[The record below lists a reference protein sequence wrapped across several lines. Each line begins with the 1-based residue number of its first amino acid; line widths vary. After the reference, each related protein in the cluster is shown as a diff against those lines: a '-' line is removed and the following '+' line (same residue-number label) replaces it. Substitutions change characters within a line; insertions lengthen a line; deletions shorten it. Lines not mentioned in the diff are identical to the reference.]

1 MGCLLRLIPRRAHF
15 MADKKKLEEKFNA
28 HNFTDFKW
36 IDSRKIVT
44 AFWVRMKCMFGCN
57 EYGQTATCPPNVPSL
72 SECEQFF
79 KEYNEAVIFHFEK
92 EVAKPEDRFAW
103 TRKLNLKLLKL
114 EGEVFVSGYEKA
126 FLLFMDSCNIC
137 EECPGAKED
146 CKEPKM
152 SRPTPEAMCIDVY
165 STVRQADYPIHVL
178 SDYAQKMNRYAFLL
192 IE

>member
-1 MGCLLRLIPRRAHF
+1 MAYLLRLSPRRIYF
-15 MADKKKLEEKFNA
+15 MVDRKKLEKKFFA
-28 HNFTDFKW
+28 HDFIHFKW
-36 IDSRKIVT
+36 IDPGKIVT
-44 AFWVRMKCMFGCN
+44 AFWVRMKCIFGCN

-79 KEYNEAVIFHFEK
+79 KEYKEAVIFHFEK
-92 EVAKPEDRFAW
+92 ELDKPEDRFAW
-103 TRKLNLKLLKL
+103 TRKLNLRLLKL
-114 EGEVFVSGYEKA
+114 EREIFVSGYEKA

-137 EECPGAKED
+137 EECVGPKEE

-152 SRPTPEAMCIDVY
+152 SRPTPEALCVDVY
-165 STVRQADYPIHVL
+165 STVRQLNYPIHVL